1 MAQNA
6 LDAFLQLQPG
16 GVEIVAQLGLAGDR
30 AVHARRLAEQDF
42 QRHVHRLVVEMAVG
56 DGQLARRCSMA
67 SPTTANGQR
76 SRSQMALKVSKSA
89 ASTDST

>member
-1 MAQNA
+1 MAQDA

-16 GVEIVAQLGLAGDR
+16 GVEIVTQLGLAGDR

-56 DGQLARRCSMA
+56 DGQLALLDGLADHRER
-67 SPTTANGQR
+67 QR